1 MRSKN
6 EETAGGRLTPAYE
19 PSIDELLNDPVAEAI
34 MRYDQITRQD
44 VYRVISKVTAR
55 RAAARNG
62 LLLNTPGPAARDV
75 KVERNLEADL
85 AC

>member
-1 MRSKN
+1 MRSKV
-6 EETAGGRLTPAYE
+6 EETAGSLLTPAYE
-19 PSIDELLNDPVAEAI
+19 PSIDELLNDPVAEAV

-62 LLLNTPGPAARDV
+62 LLKTAGRTTRGA
-75 KVERNLEADL
+75 KVEPILEADA